1 MSIYTNPLLPKA
13 GKVLFCRTTRLE
25 DRLEELRVLKN
36 FKSEYDV
43 EKIDKEILKIEEI
56 LRLKESDDYQDGVN
70 NYATLIMASYAAGRV
85 LGIIIRKLR
94 D

>member
-13 GKVLFCRTTRLE
+13 GKVLFSRKTRLE
-25 DRLEELRVLKN
+25 DRLEELRILKN

-56 LRLKESDDYQDGVN
+56 LRLKESDDYLEGVN
-70 NYATLIMASYAAGRV
+70 NYANLILASYTAGWV